1 MMRQRGRHY
10 LLHLQTHV
18 IIHHML
24 VRAVD
29 GGLDQCEVVFAN
41 VEMARMLCLRRA
53 LPPWREGMKVARGFF
68 WAVEMHGD
76 A

>member
-1 MMRQRGRHY
+1 
-10 LLHLQTHV
+10 
-18 IIHHML
+18 ML